1 MSRED
6 AAGRLCRFLAAASV
20 GDLPDDAILAG
31 RRGVLDFLGCTLGGF
46 VSSASAMAFDVL
58 RSAGAQE
65 TATALGRGA
74 KLGLLDAALVNG
86 VAAHALD
93 YDDTRGSAS
102 ILAAAI
108 ALAEQT
114 GRSGSALLLAYA
126 VGIEASERIQAAALG
141 HHRAGWHPIGTIGG
155 IAAAAAAANLL
166 RLDAERLTQA
176 VGLAATQ
183 AAGLQRNRGTAAK
196 PLHAGKAAANG
207 LFAALLAQR
216 GFECAPDGLLGPLG
230 FCAVYGDATRPEA
243 LDEKIWDKAGA
254 SPATATSPIRAASFF
269 TRSSMQRS
277 SSGSTILLTQL
288 PSPPLY
294 CAATRLS
301 PRSARRSSRR
311 PAMHRDSAP
320 RMRPR

>member
-1 MSRED
+1 MSWED

-243 LDEKIWDKAGA
+243 LDENWDKAGA

-288 PSPPLY
+288 P
-294 CAATRLS
+294 
-301 PRSARRSSRR
+301 
-311 PAMHRDSAP
+311 
-320 RMRPR
+320 